1 MRFIRKLNN
10 LRLTQSDIAMICE
23 NLTIG
28 TRIDNVHE
36 GETAAL
42 CSSFKNTLS
51 QQLAEKLHQEEVAL
65 LKRQEFPVPK
75 KRPSA
80 IKSLVNYCTKQ
91 DKKQISELMLKVKED
106 IHSHLTVE
114 DSKKSKKILDV
125 LIEFEDIAYGS
136 RLVDADKLTLLRKL
150 DRELLALSQQSE
162 EVFKFT
168 HLESIV
174 ASIAMT
180 AASLAG
186 LSVKSVFTV
195 LEQLFGKKL
204 KISKIRKSK
213 GFELMKRVNIRL
225 WDVY

>member
-1 MRFIRKLNN
+1 
-10 LRLTQSDIAMICE
+10 MICE

-28 TRIDNVHE
+28 TRIDNARE
-36 GETAAL
+36 GEISAL
-42 CSSFKNTLS
+42 CSSLKNALS
-51 QQLAEKLHQEEVAL
+51 LQLAEKLHSEEVAQ

-75 KRPSA
+75 KRPGA
-80 IKSLVNYCTKQ
+80 VISLANYCSKQ

-106 IHSHLTVE
+106 IHSQLLVE
-114 DSKKSKKILDV
+114 DSKKSKKILDT
-125 LIEFEDIAYGS
+125 LIEFEDKAYGS
-136 RLVDADKLTLLRKL
+136 RLVDTDKLALLRKL
-150 DRELLALSQQSE
+150 DRELLALSLQSE

-186 LSVKSVFTV
+186 VSIKSVFGV
-195 LEQLFGKKL
+195 LELIFGKKL